1 MAENIDEMRKIPCHV
16 AIIMDGNGRWA
27 KARNKERAFGH
38 RAGSENVIKVV
49 EAACDLGIKYI
60 TLYAF
65 STENWKRPQSE
76 KKALFSL
83 LNEFYKKEIKRLIKN
98 NILIKHIGDIAL
110 FPKKTQD
117 IIAAAEAETLVK
129 CSDPIITVILALN
142 YGSFDELRRGLIS
155 FSHDIKNNI
164 LDIDNINNE
173 TIFNYLDTKDVP
185 SPDLLI
191 RTSGECRLSNFL
203 LLQIAYSELYFTN
216 TLWPDFS
223 KEEFSKSITSYMKR
237 DRRYGGIDL

>member
-1 MAENIDEMRKIPCHV
+1 MAENMSDTRKMPEHV

-27 KARNKERAFGH
+27 KTRNKERVFGH
-38 RAGSENVIKVV
+38 RAGSENVIEIV
-49 EAACDLGIKYI
+49 EAACELGIKYI

-65 STENWKRPQSE
+65 STENWKRPNSE

-98 NILIKHIGDIAL
+98 NILIKHIGDISL

-117 IIAAAEAETLVK
+117 IIAVAEAETLVK
-129 CSDPIITVILALN
+129 CSEPIITVVLALN
-142 YGSFDELRRGLIS
+142 YGSFDELKRGLIS

-164 LDIDNINNE
+164 LAIDNISDK
-173 TIFNYLDTKDVP
+173 TIFDYLDTKNIP
-185 SPDLLI
+185 NPDLLI

-223 KEEFSKSITSYMKR
+223 KEEFNKSITSYMKR